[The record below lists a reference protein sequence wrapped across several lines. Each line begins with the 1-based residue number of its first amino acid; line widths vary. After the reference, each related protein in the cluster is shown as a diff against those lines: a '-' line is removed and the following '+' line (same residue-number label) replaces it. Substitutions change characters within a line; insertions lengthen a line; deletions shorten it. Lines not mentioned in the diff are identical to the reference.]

1 MFEMHSIDECVA
13 AKQREMDR
21 EGLAEEIL
29 SSRLLPRFGAALRRL
44 RAQRAGKAAR
54 ARQYQKCFE
63 LFSDLCAD
71 VLGYVPLP
79 AEPEVVALFLT
90 IMVDNGETPQRIRDM
105 AAISWVHRNAKM
117 SALALSRHQSRR

>member
-29 SSRLLPRFGAALRRL
+29 SSRLLPRFGAAQRKL

-54 ARQYQKCFE
+54 TARQYQQRFE

-71 VLGYVPLP
+71 VLG
-79 AEPEVVALFLT
+79 
-90 IMVDNGETPQRIRDM
+90 
-105 AAISWVHRNAKM
+105 
-117 SALALSRHQSRR
+117 